1 MVSIVAGLGIL
12 NGLSKFYYQ
21 CKSEGERKELVST
34 TFILIIAFYSTACA
48 AGVLASPAIS
58 RGIFGMGIP
67 PALVAISFVNL
78 FLQILFSLVG
88 AAVVL
93 GWLMYLLPAG
103 PPAPIP

>member
-1 MVSIVAGLGIL
+1 VSHFALMALYAFLLALFFSVLW
-12 NGLSKFYYQ
+12 KR
-21 CKSEGERKELVST
+21 ERRDQV
-34 TFILIIAFYSTACA
+34 
-48 AGVLASPAIS
+48 
-58 RGIFGMGIP
+58 R
-67 PALVAISFVNL
+67 L